1 MKFYAHVKE
10 DISSR
15 YSYIKDQYTASDK
28 SSNSYIT
35 EDIWEAIASN
45 DFYNINLYLEGIKDE
60 WVNEWLKLR

>member
-15 YSYIKDQYTASDK
+15 YSYIKDQYTASDT

-35 EDIWEAIASN
+35 EYIGEAIVSN
-45 DFYNINLYLEGIKDE
+45 NFYNINLYLEGIKDD
-60 WVNEWLKLR
+60 WMNE